1 MNTKSFKY
9 LYKKELLSFF
19 NTPSGYVFM
28 VITIFFNF
36 LFFFLGIFDLIP
48 GFWDAQSASIE
59 SYMNLLPFTFIL
71 LVPAVTMRI
80 WAEERKSGT
89 IEILKTLP
97 YTEFQLVFAKFLGCW
112 TFVSL
117 IILSAIPLTLS
128 ISLMGLMDWGKT
140 FTLYLGSILMAGAYV
155 SIGMVASALTK
166 EQIVAFIITFFI
178 SLFMFLSNYYLLSQ
192 HLPPEWNFFLGFLS
206 ISYHF
211 SSFSKGLILFSDVV
225 YYISFIGLMIY
236 INIELIKKY

>member
-1 MNTKSFKY
+1 VKSIKY

-48 GFWDAQSASIE
+48 GFWDAQIASVE

-71 LVPAVTMRI
+71 LVPAVTMKV
-80 WAEERKSGT
+80 WAEERKTGT

-97 YTEFQLVFAKFLGCW
+97 YTEFQLVFAKYLASW

-117 IILSAIPLTLS
+117 IILAAIPLTLS
-128 ISLMGLMDWGKT
+128 ISLIGMMDWGKT
-140 FTLYLGSILMAGAYV
+140 FTLYLGSILMAGAYI
-155 SIGMVASALTK
+155 SIGMVCSALTK
-166 EQIVAFIITFFI
+166 EQIVAFIITFFV
-178 SLFMFLSNYYLLSQ
+178 SLFMFLSNYYLLTQ
-192 HLPPEWNFFLGFLS
+192 HLPPEWNFIFGFFS

-211 SSFSKGLILFSDVV
+211 TSFSKGIILFSDLV
-225 YYISFIGLMIY
+225 YYLSFIALMLY
-236 INIELIKKY
+236 LNVQLIKKY

>member
-1 MNTKSFKY
+1 MYFKQ

-28 VITIFFNF
+28 VITLFFNF

-48 GFWDAQSASIE
+48 GFWDGQMASIE
-59 SYMNLLPFTFIL
+59 SYMNLLPFTYIL
-71 LVPAVTMRI
+71 LVPAVTMRV

-89 IEILKTLP
+89 IEILKTLTFNE
-97 YTEFQLVFAKFLGCW
+97 YELVLAKFFATW

-117 IILSAIPLTLS
+117 IILSSLPLTFS
-128 ISLMGLMDWGKT
+128 IALMGMMDWGKT
-140 FTLYLGSILMAGAYV
+140 ITLYIGSILMSGAYV
-155 SIGMVASALTK
+155 SIGLVASSLTK

-178 SLFMFLSNYYLLSQ
+178 SLFMFLSNYYLLAQ
-192 HLPPEWNFFLGFLS
+192 HLPPEWNFFIGFFT

-211 SSFSKGLILFSDVV
+211 TSFSKGMILLSDVV
-225 YYISFIGLMIY
+225 YYISFILLMIY
-236 INIELIKKY
+236 INKEIVKRL

>member
-1 MNTKSFKY
+1 MDSFKE
-9 LYKKELLSFF
+9 LYKKELSSFF

-48 GFWDAQSASIE
+48 GFWDAQIASIE

-97 YTEFQLVFAKFLGCW
+97 YTEFQLVLAKFLACW

-117 IILSAIPLTLS
+117 IILSALPLTFS
-128 ISLMGLMDWGKT
+128 VSLMGMMDWGKT
-140 FTLYLGSILMAGAYV
+140 FSLYLGSILMAGAYV
-155 SIGMVASALTK
+155 SIGMVASSLTR

-178 SLFMFLSNYYLLSQ
+178 SLFMFLSNYYLLTQ
-192 HLPPEWNFFLGFLS
+192 HLPAEWNFFFGFIS

-211 SSFSKGLILFSDVV
+211 TSFSKGIILIGDVV
-225 YYISFIGLMIY
+225 YYITFILLMMY
-236 INIELIKKY
+236 INTQIIKKL

>member
-1 MNTKSFKY
+1 MKSIKY

-48 GFWDAQSASIE
+48 GFWDAQIASVE

-71 LVPAVTMRI
+71 LVPAVTMKV
-80 WAEERKSGT
+80 WAEERKTGT

-97 YTEFQLVFAKFLGCW
+97 YTEFQLVFAKYLASW

-117 IILSAIPLTLS
+117 IILAAIPLTLS
-128 ISLMGLMDWGKT
+128 ISLMGMMDWGKT
-140 FTLYLGSILMAGAYV
+140 FTLYLGSILMAGAYI
-155 SIGMVASALTK
+155 SIGMVCSA
-166 EQIVAFIITFFI
+166 
-178 SLFMFLSNYYLLSQ
+178 
-192 HLPPEWNFFLGFLS
+192 
-206 ISYHF
+206 
-211 SSFSKGLILFSDVV
+211 
-225 YYISFIGLMIY
+225 
-236 INIELIKKY
+236 

>member
-1 MNTKSFKY
+1 VKSIKY

-48 GFWDAQSASIE
+48 GFWDAQIASVE

-71 LVPAVTMRI
+71 LVPAVTMKV
-80 WAEERKSGT
+80 WAEERKTGT

-97 YTEFQLVFAKFLGCW
+97 YTEFQLVFAKYLASW

-117 IILSAIPLTLS
+117 IILAAIPLTLS
-128 ISLMGLMDWGKT
+128 ISLMGMMDWGKT
-140 FTLYLGSILMAGAYV
+140 FTLYLGSILMAGAYI
-155 SIGMVASALTK
+155 SIGMVCSALTK
-166 EQIVAFIITFFI
+166 EQIVAFIITFFV
-178 SLFMFLSNYYLLSQ
+178 SLFMFLSNYYLLTQ
-192 HLPPEWNFFLGFLS
+192 HLPPEWNFIFGFFFDKLSFYFFLER
-206 ISYHF
+206 
-211 SSFSKGLILFSDVV
+211 DD
-225 YYISFIGLMIY
+225 FI
-236 INIELIKKY
+236 